1 MVKRIV
7 HISLCN
13 NYSGLNKILYIPE
26 CVRAGL
32 DVKYLNLA
40 KLVGGEVQ
48 GLSSKDCI
56 EINVSTL
63 SEFDELL
70 LKFQGDTL
78 FNVQIGYEH
87 RWENIFNII
96 RKRCSLTSI
105 FAVGKFPKPD
115 ADMVINFKRIASLYR
130 KLWSKLFESNDGF
143 YPDYVFAAGK
153 VAAYPFLGKSKIVKI
168 ELREFEEIVGKSFI
182 DLPEKYM
189 VFVDQYI
196 PFHPD
201 RILTGITAIDG
212 ELYYKSLLM
221 FFSDLEKAT
230 GMEVVVAAHPK
241 SNYPPNFFGGRKS
254 LTNSTEELISKSS
267 LVLSHF
273 STAVCHA
280 VKYTKPLI
288 FITSTSE
295 TGLDIERY
303 VMPFARYFNAPC
315 YQLGSRVGRFTAYE
329 IDATKYDN
337 YKFDFLTWEN
347 PKEIVFSKTFPR
359 YVRKLA

>member
-32 DVKYLNLA
+32 DVVYLNLA

-48 GLSSKDCI
+48 GLSAKDCI

-87 RWENIFNII
+87 RWKNIFEII

-115 ADMVINFKRIASLYR
+115 TNIAINFKRMASLYR
-130 KLWSKLFESNDGF
+130 RLRTNFFATNHSF

-153 VAAYPFLGKSKIVKI
+153 VAAHPFLGKSKIVKI
-168 ELREFEEIVGKSFI
+168 ELREFEEIGQNFFI
-182 DLPEKYM
+182 DLPEKYI
-189 VFVDQYI
+189 VFIDQYI

-201 RILTGITAIDG
+201 RILTGIIAVNDAS
-212 ELYYKSLLM
+212 YYQSL
-221 FFSDLEKAT
+221 FKYFSDLEKAT

-254 LTNSTEELISKSS
+254 LTNCTEELISKSS

-280 VKYTKPLI
+280 VKYGKPLI

-295 TGLDIERY
+295 TGLDIKRH
-303 VMPFARYFNAPC
+303 VLPFARYFNAPC
-315 YQLGSRVGRFTAYE
+315 HQLGARVDGCANFEVDASRYE
-329 IDATKYDN
+329 N
-337 YKFDFLTWEN
+337 YKFDFLTW
-347 PKEIVFSKTFPR
+347 KDSTEIVFSESFPG
-359 YVRKLA
+359 YVKKLI